1 MWIFAQ
7 QRPEM
12 CPVSEALHFGEH
24 DEAKSLHGT
33 IVGPGPRK
41 DTYLLKLLGCM
52 AALRFCRMIRTDTM
66 EWHGRKA
73 EIDKNRRSEG
83 IFRSR
88 ERLSAGFF
96 Q

>member
-1 MWIFAQ
+1 
-7 QRPEM
+7 M

-66 EWHGRKA
+66 EWHGKKA
-73 EIDKNRRSEG
+73 EIVKTADRW
-83 IFRSR
+83 
-88 ERLSAGFF
+88 AFF
-96 Q
+96 VPESV